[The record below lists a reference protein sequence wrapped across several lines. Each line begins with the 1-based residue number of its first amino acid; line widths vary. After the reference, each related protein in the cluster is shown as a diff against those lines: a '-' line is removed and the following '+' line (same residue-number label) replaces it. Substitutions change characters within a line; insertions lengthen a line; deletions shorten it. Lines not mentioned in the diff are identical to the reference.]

1 MPETIPIAFIGTGRM
16 AHLHADHLQLEPDVR
31 IVAACDEVG
40 ERTEAFCVRWGGT
53 PYRDHQQMLA
63 HESPAAIYI
72 CTPTPSHARL
82 GLDCLEAGAAL
93 FVEKPLDLDLAA
105 ARQFV
110 EYAEARGT
118 LALTAFQWRYAEAY
132 SRAEEL
138 IDGEPVALVN
148 MRWYWTRPPLRWMWD
163 RSLAGGQLVDQ
174 SIHLLD
180 ASRGLVGEVE
190 TVYAAFNRRQVNQE
204 PEFDNWD
211 GYAVTLHYAGGAV
224 GVSASTY
231 GLFPEIQE
239 PPRIDIALRD
249 RLVRVT
255 DKGLH
260 LFTPQGI
267 REWPNPEPLHRPL
280 NRAFIAAVR
289 SGDATHIRTP
299 LRMGM
304 LSTAVALAGN
314 HSAASGQPVNV
325 AHFLAEGTQTA
336 THLMRGPVAGEQN
349 GDVQ

>member
-1 MPETIPIAFIGTGRM
+1 MSELIPVAFVGAGRM
-16 AHLHADHLQLEPDVR
+16 ANLHAEHLQHEANVR
-31 IVAACDEVG
+31 VVAACDVLG
-40 ERTEAFCVRWGGT
+40 ERAEAFCARWGGT
-53 PYRDHQQMLA
+53 AYRDHHEMLA

-72 CTPTPSHARL
+72 CTPTPSHAQL
-82 GLDCLEAGAAL
+82 GMECLASGVAL

-105 ARQFV
+105 ACLFV
-110 EYAEARGT
+110 EAAEAKGT
-118 LALTAFQWRYAEAY
+118 LAMTAFQWRYTEAY
-132 SRAEEL
+132 LRAEEL
-138 IDGEPVALVN
+138 IAAEPVALVN
-148 MRWYWTRPPLRWMWD
+148 LRWYWTRPPLRWMWD
-163 RSLAGGQLVDQ
+163 CNLAGGQLVDQ

-180 ASRGLVGEVE
+180 VSRGLVGEVE
-190 TVYAAFNRRQVNQE
+190 TVYAAYSSRQVNHE

-239 PPRIDIALRD
+239 PPRADIALRD

-260 LFTPQGI
+260 LFTPQGVH
-267 REWPNPEPLHRPL
+267 EWPNPEPLHRPL

-289 SGDATHIRTP
+289 SGNAGHIRTP
-299 LRMGM
+299 LRTGL

-314 HSAASGQPVNV
+314 RSAAIGQPVNV
-325 AHFLAEGTQTA
+325 AQFFAEA
-336 THLMRGPVAGEQN
+336 TLIASHDLPAPAAQRGVTR
-349 GDVQ
+349 